1 MQERERRLAGDQHEL
16 APLLQRDVG
25 GALDQRSAGAMGD
38 RGERP
43 HRARA
48 DHHAQCLHRP
58 RRRLGAA
65 VRVIEQAHAAPITA
79 RRLLQA
85 GFVLDPTF
93 LGKQPPAVR
102 GDEQPGRH
110 MIRREHLEQP
120 HGVRC
125 SGGTGDRENDYF
137 YFTRLVEGKNYPIY
151 ARKHGSV
158 SAPEEIMIDANA
170 LAEGKATFLIRA
182 WEVSSGEDLLAFAA
196 DTTGGRVSSIRF
208 KNLRTGEMLSDVIP
222 RAIGGI
228 AWAEDN
234 RTLFYTKPDSVSVR
248 PYQVYRHRLGTP
260 AATDQMVYEDKD
272 ETYYVGVSKTK
283 SRAYIMIQS
292 SQTMATEYSY
302 IRADQPDAPFRV
314 LFPRERG
321 HEYQAN
327 HFGDYFYILSND
339 HAKNFRLMRTPVARP
354 SRANWE
360 EVIPHRADVLL
371 EDFEFFKD
379 FLVLSERKDGLVQL
393 RVRPWSGK
401 GEYYLDFGEP
411 AYLAFVSVNREFD
424 TPLLRYVYTSLTTP
438 SSTYDYDMRTKQKT
452 LLKRDQIL
460 GGFDP
465 SNYVTERFYTTARD
479 GARVPVSLMYK
490 KGIARPAPLLLTGYG
505 SYGASSDPTFS
516 SDRLSLVDRGFVF
529 AIAHIRG
536 GSEMGRAWYENGRQ
550 LQKKNTFNDFVDVAD
565 DLIRRGYTSSSK
577 LFARGA
583 SAGGLLMGAVVN
595 QRPELWR
602 GVVAG
607 VPYVDVITTMSDSTI
622 PLTTGEYDE
631 WGNPHDSTFYRYML
645 SYSPYDNVERKA
657 YPNLLITAG
666 LYDTQVLYVEP
677 AKWTAKLRAMKTDN
691 HRLILRTNM
700 EAGHSGASGRY
711 KRWHD
716 VAFEYAFLLDL
727 AGLGGKPTP

>member
-1 MQERERRLAGDQHEL
+1 MPARIRSLAL
-16 APLLQRDVG
+16 ALATFMPATVVAQQAPATSPAAP
-25 GALDQRSAGAMGD
+25 ALTPPVAAV
-38 RGERP
+38 RP
-43 HRARA
+43 HRFDEFGTVRIDQYYWLKDRNNPDVIKYLEDENAYTKA
-48 DHHAQCLHRP
+48 VMAHTEALQG
-58 RRRLGAA
+58 RLYDELKG
-65 VRVIEQAHAAPITA
+65 RV
-79 RRLLQA
+79 LQNDQSVP
-85 GFVLDPTF
+85 F
-93 LGKQPPAVR
+93 
-102 GDEQPGRH
+102 
-110 MIRREHLEQP
+110 RE
-120 HGVRC
+120 G
-125 SGGTGDRENDYF
+125 NYF
-137 YFTRLVEGKNYPIY
+137 YYTRLVEGKNYPIY
-151 ARKHGSV
+151 ARKRGSV
-158 SAPEEIMIDANA
+158 NAPEEIMIDANA

-208 KNLRTGEMLSDVIP
+208 KNLRTGEMLSDVVP
-222 RAIGGI
+222 RSIGGI

-292 SQTMATEYSY
+292 SQTMASEYSY
-302 IRADQPDAPFRV
+302 IRADQPDAPFKV
-314 LFPRERG
+314 IFPRERG
-321 HEYQAN
+321 HEYYAN

-339 HAKNFRLMRTPVARP
+339 HAKNFRLMRTPVAKPGRD
-354 SRANWE
+354 NWE

-371 EDFEFFKD
+371 EDFEFFRD
-379 FLVLSERKDGLVQL
+379 YLVLTERKEGLVQL
-393 RVRPWSGK
+393 RVRPWTG
-401 GEYYLDFGEP
+401 GGQNEYYLDFGEP
-411 AYLAFVSVNREFD
+411 AYLAYVSTNLEFD
-424 TPLLRYVYTSLTTP
+424 TPVLRYGYTSLTTP
-438 SSTYDYDMRTKQKT
+438 SSTYDYDMKTRQKT

-465 SNYVTERFYTTARD
+465 ANYVTERFYTTARD
-479 GARVPVSLMYK
+479 GARVPVSLVYR

-505 SYGASSDPTFS
+505 SYGSSSDPTFS
-516 SDRLSLVDRGFVF
+516 SDRLSLLDRGFVF

-550 LQKKNTFNDFVDVAD
+550 LQKKNTFTDFIDVAD
-565 DLIRRGYTSSSK
+565 DLIRRGYTSSNR

-595 QRPELWR
+595 MRPELFR
-602 GVVAG
+602 GVIAG

-677 AKWTAKLRAMKTDN
+677 AKWTARLRAMKTDN
-691 HRLILRTNM
+691 NRLILRTNM
-700 EAGHSGASGRY
+700 EAGHGGASGRY

-727 AGLGGKPTP
+727 AGLGDKPTP

>member
-1 MQERERRLAGDQHEL
+1 MPWIRSLALTLGVV
-16 APLLQRDVG
+16 APSML
-25 GALDQRSAGAMGD
+25 GAQQPSGSPVAPALTPPVAAV
-38 RGERP
+38 RP
-43 HRARA
+43 HRF
-48 DHHAQCLHRP
+48 DEH
-58 RRRLGAA
+58 GN
-65 VRVIEQAHAAPITA
+65 VRVDPYYWLKDRNNPEVIKYLEDENAYTKGVMAHTEALQE
-79 RRLLQA
+79 RLYEELKGRVLQNDQSVP
-85 GFVLDPTF
+85 F
-93 LGKQPPAVR
+93 
-102 GDEQPGRH
+102 
-110 MIRREHLEQP
+110 RE
-120 HGVRC
+120 G
-125 SGGTGDRENDYF
+125 NYF
-137 YFTRLVEGKNYPIY
+137 YYTRLVEGKNYPIY
-151 ARKHGSV
+151 ARKRGSL
-158 SAPEEIMIDANA
+158 SAPEEIMIDANV

-182 WEVSSGEDLLAFAA
+182 WQVSSGEDLLAFAA

-208 KNLRTGEMLSDVIP
+208 KNLRTGELLPDIVP
-222 RAIGGI
+222 HAIGGI

-234 RTLFYTKPDSVSVR
+234 RTLFYTKPDPVSVR

-272 ETYYVGVSKTK
+272 ETYYVGVFKTK

-302 IRADQPDAPFRV
+302 IRADQPDAPFKI
-314 LFPRERG
+314 LIPRERG
-321 HEYQAN
+321 HEYSAN

-354 SRANWE
+354 GRNNWE
-360 EVIPHRADVLL
+360 EVIPHRPDVLI
-371 EDFEFFKD
+371 EDFEFFRD
-379 FLVLSERKDGLVQL
+379 FLVLTERKDGLVQL
-393 RVRPWSGK
+393 RVRPWSGTN
-401 GEYYLDFGEP
+401 EYYLDFGEP
-411 AYLAFVSVNREFD
+411 AYLAYVSTNFEFD
-424 TPLLRYVYTSLTTP
+424 TPVLRYGYTSLTTP
-438 SSTYDYDMRTKQKT
+438 SSIYDYDMKTRQKT

-465 SNYVTERFYTTARD
+465 ANYVTERFYSTARD
-479 GARVPVSLMYK
+479 GARVPVSLVYR

-505 SYGASSDPTFS
+505 SYGSSSDPTFS
-516 SDRLSLVDRGFVF
+516 SDRLSLLDRGFAF

-565 DLIRRGYTSSSK
+565 DLIRRGYTSPDR

-595 QRPELWR
+595 MRPELFR
-602 GVVAG
+602 GVIAG
-607 VPYVDVITTMSDSTI
+607 VPYVDVITTMMDSTI

-645 SYSPYDNVERKA
+645 SYSPYDHVEQKA

-677 AKWTAKLRAMKTDN
+677 AKWTAKLRAMKTGSN
-691 HRLILRTNM
+691 RLILRTNM
-700 EAGHSGASGRY
+700 EAGHGGASGRY
-711 KRWHD
+711 KRWRD

-727 AGLGGKPTP
+727 AGLGDKPTP

>member
-1 MQERERRLAGDQHEL
+1 MLFRIRAFALALVAFAPAVIRAQTPPVSAPAAALTPPL
-16 APLLQRDVG
+16 AAV
-25 GALDQRSAGAMGD
+25 
-38 RGERP
+38 RP
-43 HRARA
+43 HRFDEFGTVRIDNYYWLKERSNPEVIKYLEDENAYTKA
-48 DHHAQCLHRP
+48 VMAHTQALQD
-58 RRRLGAA
+58 RLYEEMKG
-65 VRVIEQAHAAPITA
+65 RV
-79 RRLLQA
+79 LQNDQSVP
-85 GFVLDPTF
+85 F
-93 LGKQPPAVR
+93 
-102 GDEQPGRH
+102 
-110 MIRREHLEQP
+110 RE
-120 HGVRC
+120 G
-125 SGGTGDRENDYF
+125 NYF
-137 YFTRLVEGKNYPIY
+137 YYTRLVEGKNYPIY
-151 ARKHGSV
+151 ARKRGALN
-158 SAPEEIMIDANA
+158 APEEIMIDANV
-170 LAEGKATFLIRA
+170 LAEGKSTFLIRA
-182 WEVSSGEDLLAFAA
+182 WDVSSAGDILAFAA
-196 DTTGGRVSSIRF
+196 DTTGGRVSAIRF

-222 RAIGGI
+222 RSIGGI

-234 RTLFYTKPDSVSVR
+234 RTIFYTKPDSVSVR
-248 PYQVYRHRLGTP
+248 PYQVYRHKLGTP
-260 AATDQMVYEDKD
+260 AASDQMVYEDKD
-272 ETYYVGVSKTK
+272 ETYYVSVFKTK
-283 SRAYIMIQS
+283 SRAYIMIHS
-292 SQTMATEYSY
+292 SQTLATEYSY
-302 IRADQPDAPFRV
+302 IRADQPEAAFRV
-314 LFPRERG
+314 LIPRERG
-321 HEYQAN
+321 HEYYAN
-327 HFGDYFYILSND
+327 HFGDYFYLLSND

-354 SRANWE
+354 GRANWE
-360 EVIPHRADVLL
+360 EVIPHRPDVLL

-393 RVRPWSGK
+393 RVRPWSGGGR

-411 AYLAFVSVNREFD
+411 AYLAFVSTNREFD

-452 LLKRDQIL
+452 LLKREQIL

-465 SNYVTERFYTTARD
+465 GNYVTERFYTTARD

-677 AKWTAKLRAMKTDN
+677 AKWTARLRAMKTDTN
-691 HRLILRTNM
+691 RLILRTNM

-711 KRWHD
+711 KRWRD

-727 AGLGGKPTP
+727 AGLGDKPTP

>member
-1 MQERERRLAGDQHEL
+1 MQSRTRLML
-16 APLLQRDVG
+16 AVA
-25 GALDQRSAGAMGD
+25 ALVPGVALAQATATTTATALTPPVAAV
-38 RGERP
+38 RP
-43 HRARA
+43 HRF
-48 DHHAQCLHRP
+48 DEH
-58 RRRLGAA
+58 GN
-65 VRVIEQAHAAPITA
+65 VRVDPYYWLKDRTNPDVIKYLEDENAYTKGVMAHTEAFQE
-79 RRLLQA
+79 RLYEELKGRVLQNDQSVP
-85 GFVLDPTF
+85 F
-93 LGKQPPAVR
+93 
-102 GDEQPGRH
+102 
-110 MIRREHLEQP
+110 RE
-120 HGVRC
+120 G
-125 SGGTGDRENDYF
+125 NYF
-137 YFTRLVEGKNYPIY
+137 YYTRLVEGKNYPIY
-151 ARKHGSV
+151 ARKRGSL

-208 KNLRTGEMLSDVIP
+208 KNLRTGELLPDIVP

-260 AATDQMVYEDKD
+260 AASDPMVYEDKD
-272 ETYYVGVSKTK
+272 ETYYVGVFKTK

-292 SQTMATEYSY
+292 SQTMATEDSY
-302 IRADQPDAPFRV
+302 IRADQPDAPFKV
-314 LFPRERG
+314 LIPRERG
-321 HEYQAN
+321 HEYYAN

-354 SRANWE
+354 GRENWE
-360 EVIPHRADVLL
+360 EVIPHRPDVLI
-371 EDFEFFKD
+371 EDFEFFRD
-379 FLVLSERKDGLVQL
+379 FLVLTERKDGLVQL
-393 RVRPWSGK
+393 RVRPWSGRND
-401 GEYYLDFGEP
+401 YYLDFGEP
-411 AYLAFVSVNREFD
+411 AYLAFVSTNLEFD

-438 SSTYDYDMRTKQKT
+438 SSTYDYDMRTRQKT

-465 SNYVTERFYTTARD
+465 ANYVSERFYTTARD
-479 GARVPVSLMYK
+479 GARVPVSLVYR

-505 SYGASSDPTFS
+505 SYGSSSDPTFS
-516 SDRLSLVDRGFVF
+516 SDRLSLLDRGFAF

-565 DLIRRGYTSSSK
+565 DLIRRGYTSPDR

-595 QRPELWR
+595 MRPELFR
-602 GVVAG
+602 GVIAG
-607 VPYVDVITTMSDSTI
+607 VPYVDVITTMMDSTI

-645 SYSPYDNVERKA
+645 SYSPYDHVEQKA

-677 AKWTAKLRAMKTDN
+677 AKWTARLRAMKTDRN
-691 HRLILRTNM
+691 RLILRTNM
-700 EAGHSGASGRY
+700 EAGHGGASGRY

-727 AGLGGKPTP
+727 AGLGDKPTP

>member
-1 MQERERRLAGDQHEL
+1 MLFRIRAFALLLIAFAPGVIRAQTPATSAPAAALTPPLA
-16 APLLQRDVG
+16 AV
-25 GALDQRSAGAMGD
+25 
-38 RGERP
+38 RP
-43 HRARA
+43 HRFDEFGTVRTDNYYWLKERSNPEVIKYLEDENAYTKA
-48 DHHAQCLHRP
+48 VMAHTDALQD
-58 RRRLGAA
+58 RLYEEMKG
-65 VRVIEQAHAAPITA
+65 RV
-79 RRLLQA
+79 LQNDQSVP
-85 GFVLDPTF
+85 F
-93 LGKQPPAVR
+93 
-102 GDEQPGRH
+102 
-110 MIRREHLEQP
+110 RE
-120 HGVRC
+120 G
-125 SGGTGDRENDYF
+125 NYF
-137 YFTRLVEGKNYPIY
+137 YYTRLVEGKNYPIY
-151 ARKHGSV
+151 ARKRGALN
-158 SAPEEIMIDANA
+158 APEEIMIDANV
-170 LAEGKATFLIRA
+170 LAEGKSTFLIRA
-182 WEVSSGEDLLAFAA
+182 WDVSSAEDILAFAA
-196 DTTGGRVSSIRF
+196 DTTGGRVSAIRF

-222 RAIGGI
+222 RSIGGI

-234 RTLFYTKPDSVSVR
+234 RTIFYTKPDSVSVR
-248 PYQVYRHRLGTP
+248 PYQVYRHKLGTP
-260 AATDQMVYEDKD
+260 AASDQMVYEDRD
-272 ETYYVGVSKTK
+272 ETYYVGVFKTK

-292 SQTMATEYSY
+292 SQTLATEYSY
-302 IRADQPDAPFRV
+302 IRADQPDAAFRV
-314 LFPRERG
+314 LIPRERG
-321 HEYQAN
+321 HEYYAN
-327 HFGDYFYILSND
+327 HFGDYFYLLSND
-339 HAKNFRLMRTPVARP
+339 HAQNFRLMRTPVARP
-354 SRANWE
+354 GRATWE

-379 FLVLSERKDGLVQL
+379 FLVVSERKDGLVQL
-393 RVRPWSGK
+393 RVRPWNGR

-411 AYLAFVSVNREFD
+411 AYLAFVSTNREFD

-465 SNYVTERFYTTARD
+465 VNYVTERFYTTARD
-479 GARVPVSLMYK
+479 GARVPVSLVYK
-490 KGIARPAPLLLTGYG
+490 KGVARPAPLLLTGYG
-505 SYGASSDPTFS
+505 SYGSSSDPTFS
-516 SDRLSLVDRGFVF
+516 SDRLSLLDRGFVF

-565 DLIRRGYTSSSK
+565 DLIRRGYTSSGK

-595 QRPELWR
+595 QRPALWR
-602 GVVAG
+602 GVIAG

-657 YPNLLITAG
+657 YPNMLITAG

-677 AKWTAKLRAMKTDN
+677 AKWTARLRAMKTDTN
-691 HRLILRTNM
+691 RLILRTNM

-711 KRWHD
+711 KRWRD

-727 AGLGGKPTP
+727 AGLGDKPTP

>member
-1 MQERERRLAGDQHEL
+1 MPAAIRSL
-16 APLLQRDVG
+16 PLLAVLFPGVILAQTPATAATTPSLTPPMAAV
-25 GALDQRSAGAMGD
+25 
-38 RGERP
+38 RP
-43 HRARA
+43 HRFDEHGNVRIDQYYWLKERSNPEVIKYLEAENA
-48 DHHAQCLHRP
+48 YTKAVMAHTEALQE
-58 RRRLGAA
+58 RLYDELKG
-65 VRVIEQAHAAPITA
+65 RV
-79 RRLLQA
+79 LQNDQSVP
-85 GFVLDPTF
+85 F
-93 LGKQPPAVR
+93 
-102 GDEQPGRH
+102 
-110 MIRREHLEQP
+110 RE
-120 HGVRC
+120 G
-125 SGGTGDRENDYF
+125 NYF
-137 YFTRLVEGKNYPIY
+137 YYTRLVEGKNYPIY
-151 ARKHGSV
+151 ARKRGSLT
-158 SAPEEIMIDANA
+158 APEEIMIDANA

-248 PYQVYRHRLGTP
+248 PYQVYRHKLGTP

-302 IRADQPDAPFRV
+302 IRADQPDAPFKV
-314 LFPRERG
+314 IFPRERG
-321 HEYQAN
+321 HEYHAN

-354 SRANWE
+354 GRDNWE

-379 FLVLSERKDGLVQL
+379 YLVLTERKDGLVQL
-393 RVRPWSGK
+393 RVRPWSGQN
-401 GEYYLDFGEP
+401 EYYLDFGEP
-411 AYLAFVSVNREFD
+411 AYLAYVSTNLEFD
-424 TPLLRYVYTSLTTP
+424 TPVLRYGYTSLTTP
-438 SSTYDYDMRTKQKT
+438 SSTYDYDMKTRQKT

-465 SNYVTERFYTTARD
+465 ANYVSERFFTTARD
-479 GARVPVSLMYK
+479 GARVPVSIVYR

-505 SYGASSDPTFS
+505 SYGSSSDPTFS
-516 SDRLSLVDRGFVF
+516 SDRLSLLDRGFAF

-550 LQKKNTFNDFVDVAD
+550 LQKKNTFTDFVDVAD
-565 DLIRRGYTSSSK
+565 DLIRRGYTSSDR

-595 QRPELWR
+595 MRPELFK
-602 GVVAG
+602 GVIAG
-607 VPYVDVITTMSDSTI
+607 VPYVDVITTMMDSTI

-645 SYSPYDNVERKA
+645 SYSPYDNVARKA

-677 AKWTAKLRAMKTDN
+677 AKWTARLRAMKTDSN
-691 HRLILRTNM
+691 RLILQTNM
-700 EAGHSGASGRY
+700 EAGHGGASGRY
-711 KRWHD
+711 KRWRD

-727 AGLGGKPTP
+727 AGLGVKPTP

>member
-1 MQERERRLAGDQHEL
+1 MQSRMRLTL
-16 APLLQRDVG
+16 AVAAFVPGV
-25 GALDQRSAGAMGD
+25 ALAQATATTTATALTPPVAAV
-38 RGERP
+38 RP
-43 HRARA
+43 HRF
-48 DHHAQCLHRP
+48 DEH
-58 RRRLGAA
+58 GN
-65 VRVIEQAHAAPITA
+65 VRVDPYYWLKDRSNPEVIKYLEDENAYTKGVMAHTEA
-79 RRLLQA
+79 LQA
-85 GFVLDPTF
+85 RLYEELKGRVLQNDQSVPF
-93 LGKQPPAVR
+93 
-102 GDEQPGRH
+102 
-110 MIRREHLEQP
+110 RE
-120 HGVRC
+120 G
-125 SGGTGDRENDYF
+125 NYF
-137 YFTRLVEGKNYPIY
+137 YYTRLVEGKNYPIY
-151 ARKHGSV
+151 ARKRGSV

-170 LAEGKATFLIRA
+170 LAEGKTTFLIRA

-208 KNLRTGEMLSDVIP
+208 KNLRTGELLPDIVP

-260 AATDQMVYEDKD
+260 AASDQMVYEDKD
-272 ETYYVGVSKTK
+272 ETYYVGVFKTK

-302 IRADQPDAPFRV
+302 IRADQPDAPFKV
-314 LFPRERG
+314 LIPRERG
-321 HEYQAN
+321 HEYSAN

-371 EDFEFFKD
+371 EDFEFFRD
-379 FLVLSERKDGLVQL
+379 FLVLTERKDGLVQL
-393 RVRPWSGK
+393 RVRPWSGQN
-401 GEYYLDFGEP
+401 EYYLDFGEP
-411 AYLAFVSVNREFD
+411 AYLAYVSTNLEFD
-424 TPLLRYVYTSLTTP
+424 TPVLRYGYTSLTTP
-438 SSTYDYDMRTKQKT
+438 SSTFDYDMKTRQKT

-465 SNYVTERFYTTARD
+465 ANYVTERFYTTARD
-479 GARVPVSLMYK
+479 GSRVPVSLVYR

-505 SYGASSDPTFS
+505 SYGSSSDPTFS
-516 SDRLSLVDRGFVF
+516 SDRLSLLDRGFAF

-565 DLIRRGYTSSSK
+565 DLIRRGYTSPDR

-595 QRPELWR
+595 MRPELFR
-602 GVVAG
+602 GVIAG
-607 VPYVDVITTMSDSTI
+607 VPYVDVITTMMDSTI

-645 SYSPYDNVERKA
+645 SYSPYDHVEQKA

-677 AKWTAKLRAMKTDN
+677 AKWTARLRAMKTDSN
-691 HRLILRTNM
+691 RLILRTNM
-700 EAGHSGASGRY
+700 EAGHGGASGRY
-711 KRWHD
+711 KRWRD

-727 AGLGGKPTP
+727 AGLGDKPTP

>member
-1 MQERERRLAGDQHEL
+1 MLSYTRCLAFAAFVPTIVVAQQ
-16 APLLQRDVG
+16 APTTSPAAP
-25 GALDQRSAGAMGD
+25 ALTPPMAAV
-38 RGERP
+38 RP
-43 HRARA
+43 HRFDEHGNVRIDQYYWLKDRNNPEVIKYLEDENAYTKA
-48 DHHAQCLHRP
+48 VMAHTQALQD
-58 RRRLGAA
+58 RLYEELKG
-65 VRVIEQAHAAPITA
+65 RV
-79 RRLLQA
+79 LQNDQSVP
-85 GFVLDPTF
+85 F
-93 LGKQPPAVR
+93 
-102 GDEQPGRH
+102 
-110 MIRREHLEQP
+110 RE
-120 HGVRC
+120 G
-125 SGGTGDRENDYF
+125 NYF
-137 YFTRLVEGKNYPIY
+137 YYTRLVEGKNYPIY
-151 ARKHGSV
+151 ARKRGSV

-208 KNLRTGEMLSDVIP
+208 KNLRTGEMLSDVVP
-222 RAIGGI
+222 RSIGGI

-283 SRAYIMIQS
+283 SRSYIMIQS

-302 IRADQPDAPFRV
+302 VRADQPEAPFRV
-314 LFPRERG
+314 LIPRERG
-321 HEYQAN
+321 HEYYTN

-339 HAKNFRLMRTPVARP
+339 HAKNFRLMRTPVAKPGRD
-354 SRANWE
+354 NWQ

-371 EDFEFFKD
+371 EDFEFFRD
-379 FLVLSERKDGLVQL
+379 YLVLTERKDGLVQL
-393 RVRPWSGK
+393 RVRPWTG
-401 GEYYLDFGEP
+401 GGQNEYYLDFGEP
-411 AYLAFVSVNREFD
+411 AYLAYVSTNLEFD
-424 TPLLRYVYTSLTTP
+424 TPVLRYGYTSLTTP
-438 SSTYDYDMRTKQKT
+438 SSTYDYDMKTRQKT

-465 SNYVTERFYTTARD
+465 ANYVSERFYTTARD
-479 GARVPVSLMYK
+479 GARVPVSLVYR

-505 SYGASSDPTFS
+505 SYGSSSDPTFS
-516 SDRLSLVDRGFVF
+516 SDRLSLLDRGFVF

-550 LQKKNTFNDFVDVAD
+550 LQKKNTFTDFIDVAD
-565 DLIRRGYTSSSK
+565 DLIRRGYTSSNR

-595 QRPELWR
+595 MRPELFR
-602 GVVAG
+602 GVIAG

-631 WGNPHDSTFYRYML
+631 WGNPHDSTFYQYML

-677 AKWTAKLRAMKTDN
+677 AKWTARLRAMKTDN
-691 HRLILRTNM
+691 NRLILRANM
-700 EAGHSGASGRY
+700 EAGHGGASGRY

-716 VAFEYAFLLDL
+716 VAFEYAFVLDL
-727 AGLGGKPTP
+727 AGLGDKPTP

>member
-1 MQERERRLAGDQHEL
+1 MLSYTRCLAFAAFVPTIVVAQQ
-16 APLLQRDVG
+16 APTTSPAAP
-25 GALDQRSAGAMGD
+25 ALTPPMAAV
-38 RGERP
+38 RP
-43 HRARA
+43 HRFDEHGNVRIDQYYWLKDRNNPEVIKYLEDENAYTKA
-48 DHHAQCLHRP
+48 VMAHTQALQD
-58 RRRLGAA
+58 RLYEELKG
-65 VRVIEQAHAAPITA
+65 RV
-79 RRLLQA
+79 LQNDQSVP
-85 GFVLDPTF
+85 F
-93 LGKQPPAVR
+93 
-102 GDEQPGRH
+102 
-110 MIRREHLEQP
+110 RE
-120 HGVRC
+120 G
-125 SGGTGDRENDYF
+125 NYF
-137 YFTRLVEGKNYPIY
+137 YYTRLVEGKNYPIY
-151 ARKHGSV
+151 ARKRGSV

-208 KNLRTGEMLSDVIP
+208 KNLRTGEMLSDVVP
-222 RAIGGI
+222 RSIGGI

-283 SRAYIMIQS
+283 SRSYIMIQS

-302 IRADQPDAPFRV
+302 VRADQPEAPFRV
-314 LFPRERG
+314 LIPRERG
-321 HEYQAN
+321 HEYYAN

-339 HAKNFRLMRTPVARP
+339 HAKNFRLMRTPVAKPGRD
-354 SRANWE
+354 NWQ

-371 EDFEFFKD
+371 EDFEFFRD
-379 FLVLSERKDGLVQL
+379 YLVLTERKDGLVQL
-393 RVRPWSGK
+393 RVRPWTG
-401 GEYYLDFGEP
+401 GGQNEYYLNFGEP
-411 AYLAFVSVNREFD
+411 AYLAYVSTNLEFD
-424 TPLLRYVYTSLTTP
+424 TPVLRYGYTSLTTP
-438 SSTYDYDMRTKQKT
+438 SSTYDYDMKTRQKT

-465 SNYVTERFYTTARD
+465 ANYVSERFYTTARD
-479 GARVPVSLMYK
+479 GARVPVSLVYR

-505 SYGASSDPTFS
+505 SYGSSSDPTFS
-516 SDRLSLVDRGFVF
+516 SDRLSLLDRGFVF

-550 LQKKNTFNDFVDVAD
+550 LQKKNTFTDFIDVAD
-565 DLIRRGYTSSSK
+565 DLIRRGYTSSNR

-595 QRPELWR
+595 MRPELFR
-602 GVVAG
+602 GVIAG

-631 WGNPHDSTFYRYML
+631 WGNPHDSTFYQYML

-677 AKWTAKLRAMKTDN
+677 AKWTARLRAMKTDN
-691 HRLILRTNM
+691 NRLILRANM
-700 EAGHSGASGRY
+700 EAGHGGASGRY

-716 VAFEYAFLLDL
+716 VAFEYAFVLDL
-727 AGLGGKPTP
+727 AGLGDKPTP

>member
-1 MQERERRLAGDQHEL
+1 MRALLFLALL
-16 APLLQRDVG
+16 APPL
-25 GALDQRSAGAMGD
+25 GAQQVPVTSPATPALTPPVAAV
-38 RGERP
+38 RP
-43 HRARA
+43 HRFDEHGTVRIDNYYWLKDRKNPEVIRYLEDENAYTKA
-48 DHHAQCLHRP
+48 VMAHTEPLQE
-58 RRRLGAA
+58 RLYEELKG
-65 VRVIEQAHAAPITA
+65 RVQQNDQSVP
-79 RRLLQA
+79 
-85 GFVLDPTF
+85 F
-93 LGKQPPAVR
+93 
-102 GDEQPGRH
+102 
-110 MIRREHLEQP
+110 RE
-120 HGVRC
+120 G
-125 SGGTGDRENDYF
+125 NYF
-137 YFTRLVEGKNYPIY
+137 YYTRLVDGKNYPIY
-151 ARKHGSV
+151 ARKRGALT
-158 SAPEEIMIDANA
+158 APEEIMIDVNA
-170 LAEGKATFLIRA
+170 LAEGKSTYIVRA
-182 WEVSSGEDLLAFAA
+182 WEVSSAEDILAFAA

-208 KNLRTGEMLSDVIP
+208 KNLRTGEMLPDVIP
-222 RAIGGI
+222 RSIGGL

-234 RTLFYTKPDSVSVR
+234 RTIFYTRPDSVSVR
-248 PYQVYRHRLGTP
+248 PYQVYRHKLGTP

-272 ETYYVGVSKTK
+272 EQYYVGVSKTK
-283 SRAYIMIQS
+283 SRGYIMIQS

-302 IRADQPDAPFRV
+302 IRADQPDAPFKV

-321 HEYQAN
+321 HEYYAS
-327 HFGDYFYILSND
+327 HFGDYFYVLTND

-354 SRANWE
+354 RRTNWE

-393 RVRPWSGK
+393 RVRPWTGT

-411 AYLAFVSVNREFD
+411 AYLAFVSTNRAFD

-438 SSTYDYDMRTKQKT
+438 SSTYDYDMRTKQRT

-479 GARVPVSLMYK
+479 GARVPVSIVYR
-490 KGIARPAPLLLTGYG
+490 KGIMRPAPLLLTGYG
-505 SYGASSDPTFS
+505 SYGSSSDPTFS
-516 SDRLSLVDRGFVF
+516 SDRLSLLDRGFAF

-550 LQKKNTFNDFVDVAD
+550 LQKKNTFTDFVDVAD
-565 DLIRRGYTSSSK
+565 DLIKRGYTSSDR
-577 LFARGA
+577 LFAVGR

-595 QRPELWR
+595 MRPELFK
-602 GVVAG
+602 GVIAG

-631 WGNPHDSTFYRYML
+631 WGNPNDSTFYRYML

-657 YPNLLITAG
+657 YPTMLITAG

-691 HRLILRTNM
+691 NRLILRTNM
-700 EAGHSGASGRY
+700 EAGHAGASGRY
-711 KRWHD
+711 KRWRD

-727 AGLGGKPTP
+727 AGLGDKATP

>member
-1 MQERERRLAGDQHEL
+1 MLFRIRAFALALVAFAPAVIRAQTPAVSAPAAALTPPL
-16 APLLQRDVG
+16 AAV
-25 GALDQRSAGAMGD
+25 
-38 RGERP
+38 RP
-43 HRARA
+43 HRFDEFGTVRIDNYYWLKERSNPEVIKYLEDENAYTKA
-48 DHHAQCLHRP
+48 VMAHTQALQD
-58 RRRLGAA
+58 RLYEEMKG
-65 VRVIEQAHAAPITA
+65 RV
-79 RRLLQA
+79 LQNDQSVP
-85 GFVLDPTF
+85 F
-93 LGKQPPAVR
+93 
-102 GDEQPGRH
+102 
-110 MIRREHLEQP
+110 RE
-120 HGVRC
+120 G
-125 SGGTGDRENDYF
+125 NYF
-137 YFTRLVEGKNYPIY
+137 YYTRLVEGKNYPIY
-151 ARKHGSV
+151 ARKRGALN
-158 SAPEEIMIDANA
+158 APEEIMIDANV
-170 LAEGKATFLIRA
+170 LAEGKSTFLIRA
-182 WEVSSGEDLLAFAA
+182 WDVSSAGDILAFAA
-196 DTTGGRVSSIRF
+196 DTTGGRVSAIRF

-222 RAIGGI
+222 RSIGGI

-234 RTLFYTKPDSVSVR
+234 RTIFYTKPDSVSVR
-248 PYQVYRHRLGTP
+248 PYQVYRHKLGTP
-260 AATDQMVYEDKD
+260 AASDQMVYEDKD
-272 ETYYVGVSKTK
+272 ETYYVSVFKTK
-283 SRAYIMIQS
+283 SRAYIMIRS
-292 SQTMATEYSY
+292 SQTLATEYSY
-302 IRADQPDAPFRV
+302 IRADQPEAAFRV
-314 LFPRERG
+314 LIPRERG
-321 HEYQAN
+321 HEYYAN
-327 HFGDYFYILSND
+327 HFGDYFYLLSND

-354 SRANWE
+354 GRANWE
-360 EVIPHRADVLL
+360 EVIPHRPDVLL

-393 RVRPWSGK
+393 RVRPWSGGGR

-411 AYLAFVSVNREFD
+411 AYLAFVSTNREFD

-452 LLKRDQIL
+452 LVKRDQIL

-465 SNYVTERFYTTARD
+465 ANYVTERFYTTARD

-677 AKWTAKLRAMKTDN
+677 AKWTARLRAMKTDTN
-691 HRLILRTNM
+691 RLILRTNM

-711 KRWHD
+711 KRWRD

-727 AGLGGKPTP
+727 AGLGDKPTP